1 MYRRQNQP
9 ISPLLR
15 ADTRREGLL
24 LGILCMLRLL
34 GLSQR
39 YVFAS
44 GIKKAIFPGSKSPS
58 GQAGNTAVQ
67 VWTVE
72 EGFGI
77 GGKFRQRRCA
87 ANFRDHKIVFF
98 RWFK

>member
-1 MYRRQNQP
+1 MP
-9 ISPLLR
+9 
-15 ADTRREGLL
+15 
-24 LGILCMLRLL
+24 RLL

-39 YVFAS
+39 FVFAS
-44 GIKKAIFPGSKSPS
+44 GIKKTNFSRSKSPS

-87 ANFRDHKIVFF
+87 ANFRDHEIVLF